1 MLGYRIT
8 PNISVHLDA
17 NNLNNEIRYTY
28 HVNEQAPAAFYE
40 NGRQYYASVRW
51 KF

>member
-1 MLGYRIT
+1 MSLHFDG
-8 PNISVHLDA
+8 

-40 NGRQYYASVRW
+40 NGRQYFVTLRLKY
-51 KF
+51 